1 MSKKNSK
8 DIKKYF
14 FSLIFTKVDRLDM
27 EEEIVDFYFPITKN
41 SMQKHQQFYPTLG
54 GVMDPIANFFENK
67 DGLNCMATIYGYER
81 HLTSSY
87 DDKFEEGQE
96 LWFTI
101 IELLL
106 SFVRTMQKTHEFEL
120 FAYGMASNEGEFGW
134 FSYPNNITIPTEEIY
149 EKFPREYITI

>member
-1 MSKKNSK
+1 MSEKSPK

-14 FSLIFTKVDRLDM
+14 FSLIFTKVDRLAM
-27 EEEIVDFYFPITKN
+27 EEEIIDFYFPITKN

-54 GVMDPIANFFENK
+54 RIMDPIAHFFERK

-96 LWFTI
+96 LWFKI
-101 IELLL
+101 MELLL
-106 SFVRTMQKTHEFEL
+106 SFVGTMQKTHDFEL
-120 FAYGMASNEGEFGW
+120 YGYGVADDERNYKWILHSTGREIPAEKVYSQFPEEFV
-134 FSYPNNITIPTEEIY
+134 II
-149 EKFPREYITI
+149 

>member
-1 MSKKNSK
+1 
-8 DIKKYF
+8 
-14 FSLIFTKVDRLDM
+14 M
-27 EEEIVDFYFPITKN
+27 EEEIIDFYFPITKN
-41 SMQKHQQFYPTLG
+41 SMQKHQQFFPTLG
-54 GVMDPIANFFENK
+54 SVMDPVARFFKSK

-106 SFVRTMQKTHEFEL
+106 GFVGTMQKTHDFEL
-120 FAYGMASNEGEFGW
+120 YAYGVADDERNYKWISHPTRLEIPAEKVYSQFPKEFV
-134 FSYPNNITIPTEEIY
+134 NI
-149 EKFPREYITI
+149 